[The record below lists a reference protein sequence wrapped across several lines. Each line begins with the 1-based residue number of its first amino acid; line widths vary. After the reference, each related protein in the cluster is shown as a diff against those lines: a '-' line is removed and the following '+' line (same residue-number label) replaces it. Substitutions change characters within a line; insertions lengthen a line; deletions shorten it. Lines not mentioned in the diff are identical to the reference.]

1 MGCFGVGD
9 ITLAKRATILRNT
22 PLSLVSSDDSTFAE
36 LVATSF
42 VIHLRKNKALELPA
56 SMGDGGFLVC
66 VRGELIGTA
75 DGGDYAPFE
84 HVRKAG
90 DFWWVSQGSSQ
101 LTASKKVQILCVPQ
115 AAFEQN
121 ALLHEVSHMD
131 ILQTMRS
138 IPYFETLDAV
148 QLSSLGSLFTFS
160 VYPQSTAIYSRG
172 ELADRFYLLV
182 HGEVAMLTDDG
193 TVVYQCKAGAFF
205 GGTALLLG
213 STAKRTYT
221 VSPMKGPCAV
231 LSLARAQFD
240 LFAERFGAVAEEINA
255 RMLRETTGRMFT
267 SAMTSAKLSPET
279 TLEERGL
286 IQRHM
291 KVGERVRIVRVEA
304 GQVVQAVGDL
314 PSHVLFLYSGRLV
327 EASKA
332 IEGAPA
338 AKEKSR
344 AVRKRA
350 VSVELGGNQVEGVDE
365 SFSKPKRPSERYA
378 DAPVAAEAPGT
389 WSFTKGSRHG
399 EDVKVLSPGA
409 YVGEQAVL
417 FGRVRDTAIVA
428 QVDSTALAV
437 DREHFASILELFP
450 ALYADVVL
458 RNVVANRVPLSS
470 CLDHPAG
477 SIALL
482 AHLKKD
488 LAEESFNFWVDSKA
502 WRTSAD
508 AAGAGESPKSAA
520 LRERAAQLVKIYIG
534 DGAEQQINVP
544 SGMAKAVLK
553 KVDEQRDG
561 VDAALFDE
569 CRHEIYTLLQRD
581 ALPRFVA
588 AEPAGGAEHGGGMK
602 ALRAKLDAHA
612 DDRCIGGMEAFAE
625 ALDKAR
631 SGVPLTTDGTVGE
644 HGMAPSAPAPATN
657 LFGAMF
663 GGAPISSSLAA

>member
-1 MGCFGVGD
+1 M
-9 ITLAKRATILRNT
+9 
-22 PLSLVSSDDSTFAE
+22 SSDDSTFAE

-115 AAFEQN
+115 AAFEKN

-255 RMLRETTGRMFT
+255 RMLRETTGSMFT
-267 SAMTSAKLSPET
+267 SAMTSAKLSPGT

-417 FGRVRDTAIVA
+417 FGVFGHGDCCAGRLHRTPLTANTLPPF
-428 QVDSTALAV
+428 SALPSPLCGRCAAK
-437 DREHFASILELFP
+437 RHAT
-450 ALYADVVL
+450 
-458 RNVVANRVPLSS
+458 RVPIVPGQRL
-470 CLDHPAG
+470 G
-477 SIALL
+477 QVALL
-482 AHLKKD
+482 TSKIAD
-488 LAEESFNFWVDSKA
+488 ESFNFGSIPRRGA
-502 WRTSAD
+502 SAGQQGGRPPRRSV
-508 AAGAGESPKSAA
+508 AGARGG
-520 LRERAAQLVKIYIG
+520 LVKIHIG

-544 SGMAKAVLK
+544 SGMAKPCSRGRRAARRGRRGAIRRVPP
-553 KVDEQRDG
+553 RDLHPL
-561 VDAALFDE
+561 AAGRASSLRRSGT
-569 CRHEIYTLLQRD
+569 CGW
-581 ALPRFVA
+581 
-588 AEPAGGAEHGGGMK
+588 GGARRRDEGPARKARRPRGRSVHRRHGGV
-602 ALRAKLDAHA
+602 R
-612 DDRCIGGMEAFAE
+612 
-625 ALDKAR
+625 
-631 SGVPLTTDGTVGE
+631 
-644 HGMAPSAPAPATN
+644 
-657 LFGAMF
+657 
-663 GGAPISSSLAA
+663 GGAR